1 MTHHQK
7 VRRIS
12 TGKTV
17 ETPTSNRMADMK
29 KSYVQ
34 TLMEVE
40 KVFGQINDHDY
51 RLYRAVWGNRQAA
64 QTGLP
69 RGTRAEISKKL
80 ANDFVAAA
88 TPATRTAPGTSVPHA
103 A

>member
-1 MTHHQK
+1 
-7 VRRIS
+7 
-12 TGKTV
+12 
-17 ETPTSNRMADMK
+17 MK

-64 QTGLP
+64 QSGLP

-80 ANDFVAAA
+80 ANDFVAAT
-88 TPATRTAPGTSVPHA
+88 TPTKTAVVRTSVLYA

>member
-1 MTHHQK
+1 M
-7 VRRIS
+7 
-12 TGKTV
+12 
-17 ETPTSNRMADMK
+17 N

-64 QTGLP
+64 GIGMP

-80 ANDFVAAA
+80 ANDFVTATRNVAVYR
-88 TPATRTAPGTSVPHA
+88 TPAHA

>member
-1 MTHHQK
+1 
-7 VRRIS
+7 
-12 TGKTV
+12 
-17 ETPTSNRMADMK
+17 MK

-64 QTGLP
+64 QT
-69 RGTRAEISKKL
+69 
-80 ANDFVAAA
+80 
-88 TPATRTAPGTSVPHA
+88 RTAARNTRGNQQKA
-103 A
+103 GK

>member
-1 MTHHQK
+1 MQ
-7 VRRIS
+7 
-12 TGKTV
+12 
-17 ETPTSNRMADMK
+17 

-64 QTGLP
+64 RIGLS
-69 RGTRAEISKKL
+69 RGSRAEISKKL
-80 ANDFVAAA
+80 ANDFVAK
-88 TPATRTAPGTSVPHA
+88 TSPDTSTNPQRVTPHA

>member
-1 MTHHQK
+1 M
-7 VRRIS
+7 
-12 TGKTV
+12 
-17 ETPTSNRMADMK
+17 N

-51 RLYRAVWGNRQAA
+51 RLYRAVWGNRRAA
-64 QTGLP
+64 NIGMP
-69 RGTRAEISKKL
+69 RGTRAEISRKL
-80 ANDFVAAA
+80 ADDFVVAAQSDVTGQA
-88 TPATRTAPGTSVPHA
+88 IVGGRKMVFSNA

>member
-1 MTHHQK
+1 
-7 VRRIS
+7 
-12 TGKTV
+12 
-17 ETPTSNRMADMK
+17 MK

-64 QTGLP
+64 ETGLS
-69 RGTRAEISKKL
+69 RGIRAEISKKL
-80 ANDFVAAA
+80 ANDFITSPKASV
-88 TPATRTAPGTSVPHA
+88 PRTAIAHA

>member
-1 MTHHQK
+1 
-7 VRRIS
+7 
-12 TGKTV
+12 
-17 ETPTSNRMADMK
+17 MK

-40 KVFGQINDHDY
+40 KVFGQINDHDF

-80 ANDFVAAA
+80 ANDFVAVRHSSHR
-88 TPATRTAPGTSVPHA
+88 PYIRTSAPHA

>member
-1 MTHHQK
+1 
-7 VRRIS
+7 
-12 TGKTV
+12 
-17 ETPTSNRMADMK
+17 MK

-69 RGTRAEISKKL
+69 RGTRAELSKKL
-80 ANDFVAAA
+80 ANEFVAVAA
-88 TPATRTAPGTSVPHA
+88 PAARTSPLLSRQYA

>member
-1 MTHHQK
+1 
-7 VRRIS
+7 
-12 TGKTV
+12 
-17 ETPTSNRMADMK
+17 MK

-40 KVFGQINDHDY
+40 KGFGQINDHDY

-64 QTGLP
+64 ETGLS
-69 RGTRAEISKKL
+69 RGIRAEISKKL
-80 ANDFVAAA
+80 ANDFITSPKASV
-88 TPATRTAPGTSVPHA
+88 PRTAIAHA

>member
-1 MTHHQK
+1 
-7 VRRIS
+7 
-12 TGKTV
+12 
-17 ETPTSNRMADMK
+17 MADMK

-64 QTGLP
+64 ETGLS
-69 RGTRAEISKKL
+69 RGIRAEISKKL
-80 ANDFVAAA
+80 ANDFVTRPNASV
-88 TPATRTAPGTSVPHA
+88 PRTAIAHA

>member
-1 MTHHQK
+1 
-7 VRRIS
+7 
-12 TGKTV
+12 
-17 ETPTSNRMADMK
+17 MK

-40 KVFGQINDHDY
+40 RVFGQINDHDY

-64 QTGLP
+64 ETGLS
-69 RGTRAEISKKL
+69 RGIRAEISKKL
-80 ANDFVAAA
+80 ANDFV
-88 TPATRTAPGTSVPHA
+88 TPPKGTGARPAIAHA

>member
-1 MTHHQK
+1 M
-7 VRRIS
+7 
-12 TGKTV
+12 
-17 ETPTSNRMADMK
+17 E

-51 RLYRAVWGNRQAA
+51 RLYRAVWGSRQAA
-64 QTGLP
+64 NTGLP

-80 ANDFVAAA
+80 ANDFVYDAAD
-88 TPATRTAPGTSVPHA
+88 APRNSAIVAGRKVDFHSA

>member
-1 MTHHQK
+1 
-7 VRRIS
+7 
-12 TGKTV
+12 
-17 ETPTSNRMADMK
+17 MK

-64 QTGLP
+64 ETGLS
-69 RGTRAEISKKL
+69 RGIRAEISKKL
-80 ANDFVAAA
+80 ANDFVTRPKASV
-88 TPATRTAPGTSVPHA
+88 PRTAIAHA

>member
-1 MTHHQK
+1 M
-7 VRRIS
+7 
-12 TGKTV
+12 
-17 ETPTSNRMADMK
+17 N

-51 RLYRAVWGNRQAA
+51 RLYRAVWGNRRAA
-64 QTGLP
+64 DSGMP
-69 RGTRAEISKKL
+69 RGTRAEISRKL
-80 ANDFVAAA
+80 ADDF
-88 TPATRTAPGTSVPHA
+88 TPAVYVAGAGGVTGHAIVGGRKMEFHHA

>member
-1 MTHHQK
+1 
-7 VRRIS
+7 
-12 TGKTV
+12 
-17 ETPTSNRMADMK
+17 MK

-80 ANDFVAAA
+80 ANDFVAVNV
-88 TPATRTAPGTSVPHA
+88 PVPHTAQHISSPQA

>member
-1 MTHHQK
+1 
-7 VRRIS
+7 
-12 TGKTV
+12 
-17 ETPTSNRMADMK
+17 MADMK

-64 QTGLP
+64 ETGLS
-69 RGTRAEISKKL
+69 RGIRAEISKKL
-80 ANDFVAAA
+80 ANDFITSPKASV
-88 TPATRTAPGTSVPHA
+88 PRTAIAHA

>member
-1 MTHHQK
+1 
-7 VRRIS
+7 
-12 TGKTV
+12 
-17 ETPTSNRMADMK
+17 MK

-64 QTGLP
+64 ETGLP

-80 ANDFVAAA
+80 ANDFVAVADPIA
-88 TPATRTAPGTSVPHA
+88 HSNQRLLAPHA

>member
-1 MTHHQK
+1 
-7 VRRIS
+7 
-12 TGKTV
+12 
-17 ETPTSNRMADMK
+17 MK

-64 QTGLP
+64 QSGLP

-80 ANDFVAAA
+80 ANDFVAA
-88 TPATRTAPGTSVPHA
+88 TIPAKTAVVRTSVPYA

>member
-1 MTHHQK
+1 
-7 VRRIS
+7 
-12 TGKTV
+12 
-17 ETPTSNRMADMK
+17 MK

-64 QTGLP
+64 ETGLS
-69 RGTRAEISKKL
+69 RGIRAEISKKL
-80 ANDFVAAA
+80 AKRQCSSFI
-88 TPATRTAPGTSVPHA
+88 PKSVLCLIAKRSFPCRLSR
-103 A
+103 

>member
-1 MTHHQK
+1 
-7 VRRIS
+7 
-12 TGKTV
+12 
-17 ETPTSNRMADMK
+17 MK

-80 ANDFVAAA
+80 ANDFVAVNA
-88 TPATRTAPGTSVPHA
+88 PATHTPQHITTPHA

>member
-1 MTHHQK
+1 M
-7 VRRIS
+7 
-12 TGKTV
+12 
-17 ETPTSNRMADMK
+17 N

-51 RLYRAVWGNRQAA
+51 RLYRAVWGNRRAA
-64 QTGLP
+64 DIGMP
-69 RGTRAEISKKL
+69 RGTRAEISRKL
-80 ANDFVAAA
+80 ADDF
-88 TPATRTAPGTSVPHA
+88 TPAAHIVVGGGVTGQAIVGGRKMEFHNA

>member
-1 MTHHQK
+1 M
-7 VRRIS
+7 
-12 TGKTV
+12 
-17 ETPTSNRMADMK
+17 N

-51 RLYRAVWGNRQAA
+51 RLYRAVWGNRRAA
-64 QTGLP
+64 DIGMP
-69 RGTRAEISKKL
+69 RGTRAEISRKL
-80 ANDFVAAA
+80 ADDF
-88 TPATRTAPGTSVPHA
+88 TSSAHVGVGGVTGQAIVGGRKMDFHHA

>member
-1 MTHHQK
+1 
-7 VRRIS
+7 
-12 TGKTV
+12 
-17 ETPTSNRMADMK
+17 MK

-80 ANDFVAAA
+80 ANDFVAM
-88 TPATRTAPGTSVPHA
+88 RTQNHRAHVRAQGVAQVRAMTPHA

>member
-1 MTHHQK
+1 
-7 VRRIS
+7 
-12 TGKTV
+12 
-17 ETPTSNRMADMK
+17 MK

-64 QTGLP
+64 QSGLP

-80 ANDFVAAA
+80 ANDFVAAT
-88 TPATRTAPGTSVPHA
+88 TPTNAAVVRTSALYA

>member
-1 MTHHQK
+1 
-7 VRRIS
+7 
-12 TGKTV
+12 
-17 ETPTSNRMADMK
+17 MK

-64 QTGLP
+64 ETGLS
-69 RGTRAEISKKL
+69 RGIRAEISKKL
-80 ANDFVAAA
+80 ANDFVTSPSASV
-88 TPATRTAPGTSVPHA
+88 PRTAIAHA

>member
-1 MTHHQK
+1 
-7 VRRIS
+7 
-12 TGKTV
+12 
-17 ETPTSNRMADMK
+17 MK

-40 KVFGQINDHDY
+40 KVFGQINDHDF

-80 ANDFVAAA
+80 ANDFVAINNSNPRPHLRASTPYAA
-88 TPATRTAPGTSVPHA
+88 
-103 A
+103 

>member
-1 MTHHQK
+1 
-7 VRRIS
+7 
-12 TGKTV
+12 
-17 ETPTSNRMADMK
+17 MK

-64 QTGLP
+64 ETGLS
-69 RGTRAEISKKL
+69 RGIRAEISKKL
-80 ANDFVAAA
+80 ANDFVTRPYASV
-88 TPATRTAPGTSVPHA
+88 PRTAIAHA

>member
-1 MTHHQK
+1 
-7 VRRIS
+7 
-12 TGKTV
+12 
-17 ETPTSNRMADMK
+17 MK

-88 TPATRTAPGTSVPHA
+88 TPVGHTHPSLSAPHA

>member
-1 MTHHQK
+1 
-7 VRRIS
+7 
-12 TGKTV
+12 
-17 ETPTSNRMADMK
+17 MK

-40 KVFGQINDHDY
+40 KVFGQINDHDF

-80 ANDFVAAA
+80 ANDFIALGNSNH
-88 TPATRTAPGTSVPHA
+88 RTHLRVSAPHA

>member
-1 MTHHQK
+1 
-7 VRRIS
+7 
-12 TGKTV
+12 
-17 ETPTSNRMADMK
+17 MK

-64 QTGLP
+64 QTGLS

-80 ANDFVAAA
+80 ANDFVA
-88 TPATRTAPGTSVPHA
+88 TSKPAPRAIVRGTTLHA

>member
-1 MTHHQK
+1 M
-7 VRRIS
+7 
-12 TGKTV
+12 
-17 ETPTSNRMADMK
+17 N

-64 QTGLP
+64 NIGMP
-69 RGTRAEISKKL
+69 RGTRAEISRKL
-80 ANDFVAAA
+80 ADDFTSAIQGGVVAHAIVAGRKMAFHSAA
-88 TPATRTAPGTSVPHA
+88 
-103 A
+103 

>member
-1 MTHHQK
+1 
-7 VRRIS
+7 
-12 TGKTV
+12 
-17 ETPTSNRMADMK
+17 MK

-69 RGTRAEISKKL
+69 RGTRAELSKKL
-80 ANDFVAAA
+80 ANDFIAVVAPAA
-88 TPATRTAPGTSVPHA
+88 RTSQLLSRQYA

>member
-1 MTHHQK
+1 
-7 VRRIS
+7 
-12 TGKTV
+12 
-17 ETPTSNRMADMK
+17 MADME

-64 QTGLP
+64 QSGLS
-69 RGTRAEISKKL
+69 RGSRAEISKKL
-80 ANDFVAAA
+80 ANDFVVAAK
-88 TPATRTAPGTSVPHA
+88 PARTAIVRGTTLYA